1 MPGLFDRSRRPLA
14 SPFRTPAA
22 MEARV
27 LGLRTEH
34 PVWGGRKIARRLRD
48 LGMEGVPSASTITEI
63 LRRHGRLDEAR
74 AAAHRPFLRFEHA
87 EPNALWQMDFKGHF
101 ATQDVRL
108 PSAHRDR
115 RPQPLCSR
123 ARRLR
128 RGDGRHGARPPH
140 RAVPP
145 LRPARDDARRQ
156 RPALGQRRPPGALYR
171 ARGLAVAPRRGPP
184 ARQAAPPPDP
194 GQGRTLPPHLERRT
208 PARTPLPRSRR
219 LPERLRTPGG
229 GSTTK
234 SVPTSPSAWTPRRA
248 ATRAS
253 PRTFPETLPEPQ
265 YHEHDTVRRVGR
277 DGYFVWKGRKFKMS
291 QAFRGLDV
299 ALRPT
304 TTDGLYKPLL
314 HDQGL
319 SQTSI

>member
-1 MPGLFDRSRRPLA
+1 MPWKHVSMMDQRREFVSLAQSGVVSVSELSRRFGISRDTAHRLLRRHASEGDAGLFDRSRRPLA

-87 EPNALWQMDFKGHF
+87 GAERALADGLQGPLRNPGR
-101 ATQDVRL
+101 AL

-171 ARGLAVAPRRGPP
+171 AS
-184 ARQAAPPPDP
+184 
-194 GQGRTLPPHLERRT
+194 
-208 PARTPLPRSRR
+208 RS
-219 LPERLRTPGG
+219 GCCA
-229 GSTTK
+229 
-234 SVPTSPSAWTPRRA
+234 SAWTSCTAGRATPRPRA
-248 ATRAS
+248 RTNAS
-253 PRTFPETLPEPQ
+253 TAP
-265 YHEHDTVRRVGR
+265 
-277 DGYFVWKGRKFKMS
+277 
-291 QAFRGLDV
+291 
-299 ALRPT
+299 
-304 TTDGLYKPLL
+304 
-314 HDQGL
+314 
-319 SQTSI
+319 